1 MLRPRHLEGTWV
13 EPLTPRAFGLA
24 VSACWRD
31 IGRARHAVLGPHA
44 CQALSDRSIRA
55 CQGLETRTI
64 FQPGLADVGL
74 DLVSQTQT
82 PVPKR
87 DQGEAAL
94 LDNRDAAA
102 DIDSKHALHSRKDL
116 HPLLWTRVAREIAE
130 KRACLSRELLAV
142 AKHGRDVETNPG
154 NPQCRFAEQRGTD
167 LLHYLGSKRRALL
180 LKDCGSRADILRKKC
195 LAYGRLP
202 HSEASNVSVCRRR
215 LYAWPVPTL
224 DQSDRAA
231 PMKRG
236 NVHTWQA

>member
-31 IGRARHAVLGPHA
+31 IGRARHAELGPHVF
-44 CQALSDRSIRA
+44 QALSDRSIRA

-102 DIDSKHALHSRKDL
+102 DIDSKHALQSRKSSTLFCGLAPD
-116 HPLLWTRVAREIAE
+116 AR
-130 KRACLSRELLAV
+130 
-142 AKHGRDVETNPG
+142 
-154 NPQCRFAEQRGTD
+154 
-167 LLHYLGSKRRALL
+167 
-180 LKDCGSRADILRKKC
+180 
-195 LAYGRLP
+195 
-202 HSEASNVSVCRRR
+202 
-215 LYAWPVPTL
+215 
-224 DQSDRAA
+224 
-231 PMKRG
+231 
-236 NVHTWQA
+236 